1 MVERPIDRTA
11 SVHLIGSNH
20 RTTRASRL
28 RRIVKVEHMRRCIP
42 LLGAVALAA
51 CASIQPAQMRL
62 PESLSA
68 STKTRITGFNGW
80 NTGKFTAGA
89 YNGSYQRSE
98 GGMAL
103 FDTWIER
110 SGKARFAIAGP
121 EISSTIEAQC
131 RMRERAIAVSDS
143 VEVTTNPMAFR
154 CEFEAD
160 GRAFPARFELQ
171 EVTGGGTAAY
181 RYERRGEIA
190 LGGEVVQIRS
200 VHDLVGTP
208 NGTITPI
215 GYLFEQ
221 NGRAVG
227 ALELNGAPE
236 LIVPDG
242 TDPGLART
250 LAVAAVA
257 LAVFQDP
264 ANRADD

>member
-1 MVERPIDRTA
+1 M
-11 SVHLIGSNH
+11 
-20 RTTRASRL
+20 
-28 RRIVKVEHMRRCIP
+28 
-42 LLGAVALAA
+42 ALAA
-51 CASIQPAQMRL
+51 CSSIQPAQMHL

-68 STKTRITGFNGW
+68 SSKTRITGFNGW
-80 NTGKFTAGA
+80 NTGKFAAGP

-190 LGGEVVQIRS
+190 LGGEIVQIRS
-200 VHDLVGTP
+200 VHDLVGTG

-221 NGRAVG
+221 KGRAVG
-227 ALELNGAPE
+227 ALELNGTPE

-250 LAVAAVA
+250 LTVAAGA

-264 ANRADD
+264 ANRIGD